1 MKKFLLCV
9 VCMVIVLTTR
19 ITEAKKP
26 VVDHSDMGKIIVIG
40 AINPDCDAVSSA
52 IVAAD
57 LLKQMGYD
65 ADPMVAGTVNMET
78 EYVLKRFGV
87 ARPERLENATGKNLF
102 LVAHGEYGNAVKG
115 ADKAALR
122 GIIDNYNL
130 SGINV
135 VEPII
140 IVARPY
146 GSTCTLINQIYDF
159 EKRKLSKQMAG
170 MMLAGII
177 SETVNLKA
185 NITTNLDR
193 VTVKKLAKRAGV
205 GNVDKFAQEM
215 FAEGWSWKGW
225 SDKNILKNDMKKY
238 HSKYGDYYISQI
250 QCNNAAAVENMKS
263 RMKFFVPKY
272 MEAKKIDALFVQ
284 LLDMEKVTMEI
295 LPFGEGVED
304 VAKKAFRSSEPGK
317 YVMAPGKIS
326 WRQDVLP
333 ALRSALDK

>member
-1 MKKFLLCV
+1 MKRFLFGIVCTVMVFATCV
-9 VCMVIVLTTR
+9 
-19 ITEAKKP
+19 TEAKKP

-40 AINPDCDAVSSA
+40 DTNPDCDSVSSA
-52 IVAAD
+52 IVASD

-65 ADPMVAGTVNMET
+65 AQPMVAGTVNMET
-78 EYVLKRFGV
+78 EYVLKKFGV
-87 ARPERLENATGKNLF
+87 AKPERLENATGKNLF
-102 LVAHGEYGNAVKG
+102 LVAHGEYGDAVKG

-185 NITTNLDR
+185 NVTTNLDR

-205 GNVDKFAQEM
+205 DNVDKFAQEM

-225 SDKNILKNDMKKY
+225 SDENILEENMKKY
-238 HSKYGDYYISQI
+238 HSKYGDYHISQI
-250 QCNNAAAVENMKS
+250 QCHNAAAVENMKS
-263 RMKFFVPKY
+263 RMKFFAPKY
-272 MEAKKIDALFVQ
+272 MRNKKVDALFVQ
-284 LLDMEKVTMEI
+284 LLDMEKVTIEI
-295 LPFGEGVED
+295 VPFGEGAEY
-304 VAKKAFRSSEPGK
+304 VANKAFRSSEPGK
-317 YVMAPGKIS
+317 YVMAAGKIS
-326 WRQDVLP
+326 WRQDILP
-333 ALRSALDK
+333 ALRSALEK